1 MTDAKDT
8 SPERAEGAAPTFSA
22 EEIRRLKEMAAK
34 PAEPFWRNYSLQVAV
49 AAFALSLVTSIA
61 TAVIDYRKDI
71 HDEEQQLAAAVQSI
85 QDLEVKNA
93 EAYEK
98 YKGTAFETPTTTLIV
113 AQVNTMLR
121 IASELALRLGTSA
134 TTGELTTLSQGLYNV
149 GDYETARRMLQL
161 ALSAAHNPSDES
173 IALRDLG
180 SLEVRSA
187 TTPEGRKA
195 GEDLYARAATLDQ
208 KYDLTQLPYAVH
220 FLGATAELGWGDAIA
235 PYDCAGA
242 QVHFATGV
250 RHLLANPRTPEMDQL
265 WRPARNSYANGIGA
279 VPTCRP
285 LNEPV
290 LPP

>member
-8 SPERAEGAAPTFSA
+8 SAERAEGAAPTFSA
-22 EEIRRLKEMAAK
+22 GEILRLKKIAAK
-34 PAEPFWRNYSLQVAV
+34 PEESFWRDHSLQVAV
-49 AAFALSLVTSIA
+49 AAFALSLITSIVA
-61 TAVIDYRKDI
+61 AAIGYRKDI
-71 HDEEQQLAAAVQSI
+71 HDQEQQLAAAVQSI

-98 YKGTAFETPTTTLIV
+98 YKGTAFEAPTTTLIV

-134 TTGELTTLSQGLYNV
+134 TTGELTTISQGLYNI
-149 GDYETARRMLQL
+149 GDYETARRLLQL
-161 ALSAAHNPSDES
+161 ALSAAHNPNDES

-180 SLEVRSA
+180 FLEVRSA

-195 GEDLYARAATLDQ
+195 GEDLYARAATLDR
-208 KYDLTQLPYAVH
+208 KYDLTQLPYAAH
-220 FLGATAELGWGDAIA
+220 FLGATAQLGWGDAIA

-242 QVHFATGV
+242 QVHFAAGV

-265 WRPARNSYANGIGA
+265 WRAARVSYTNGIGA

-285 LNEPV
+285 PSEPV